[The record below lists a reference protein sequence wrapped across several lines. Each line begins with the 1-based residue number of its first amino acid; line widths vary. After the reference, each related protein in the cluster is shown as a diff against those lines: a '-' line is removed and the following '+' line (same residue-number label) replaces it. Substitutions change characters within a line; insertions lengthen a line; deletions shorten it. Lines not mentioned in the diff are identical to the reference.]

1 MVGFALIGDF
11 KLSCVFVKNH
21 AADWVSKHYISLNL
35 MEHSTFYLLWL
46 VVKKPFQRLIKGRG

>member
-11 KLSCVFVKNH
+11 ELGCVFVKNH
-21 AADWVSKHYISLNL
+21 AAYWVSKHYVSRNL

-46 VVKKPFQRLIKGRG
+46 VVRKQYQQSIAYE